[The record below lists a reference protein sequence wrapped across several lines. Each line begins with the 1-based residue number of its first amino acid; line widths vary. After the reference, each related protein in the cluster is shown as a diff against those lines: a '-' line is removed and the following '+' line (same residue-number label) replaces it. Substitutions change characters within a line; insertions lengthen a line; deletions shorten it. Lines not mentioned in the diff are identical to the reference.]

1 MTTGFV
7 YDERFLAHDAGAHH
21 PERRERLEST
31 IDHLRREEWFDELRA
46 VPASPCDPAWLETV
60 HDRELVDRARES
72 CRRGLPFLD
81 VADVGICPE
90 SYDIALL
97 AAGGALAL
105 ADGVARAE
113 IDNGFALSRPPGH
126 HAERNVALGFCLFN
140 NVAIAARYL
149 QREHGLDKILILDWD
164 VHHGNG
170 TQHTFESDP
179 SVLFVSTHQYPY
191 YPGTGAASEDGEGR
205 GRGATLNCPMP
216 AGAGDRDY
224 ERAFTERILP
234 KIDAFAP
241 QAVIVSAGFDAHA
254 EDPLAHI
261 MLSTGFFAWMTERML
276 EVAERHAGGRL
287 ISILEG
293 GYNTDVL
300 PLCVAAHLELLSRGP

>member
-7 YDERFLAHDAGAHH
+7 YDERFLEHDAGPHH

-31 IDHLRREEWFDELRA
+31 IAHLRREEWFDELQA
-46 VPASPCDPAWLETV
+46 VPASACDRAWIETV
-60 HDRELVDRARES
+60 HDGELLDRAQEA

-81 VADVGICPE
+81 VADVGICRA
-90 SYDIALL
+90 SCDIALL

-105 ADGVARAE
+105 ADGVARSE

-164 VHHGNG
+164 GHHGNG

-179 SVLFVSTHQYPY
+179 SVLYVSTHQYPY
-191 YPGTGAASEDGEGR
+191 YPGTGALGEDGEGR
-205 GRGATLNCPMP
+205 GRGATLNCPMS
-216 AGAGDRDY
+216 AGAGDLEY

-234 KIDAFAP
+234 KIDEFAP
-241 QAVIVSAGFDAHA
+241 QAVILSAGFDAHA
-254 EDPLAHI
+254 ADPLAQI
-261 MLSTGFFAWMTERML
+261 RLSTTFFAWMTERMM
-276 EVAERHAGGRL
+276 EVAERHAEGRL

-293 GYNTDVL
+293 GYNTEVL
-300 PLCVAAHLELLSRGP
+300 PLCVAAHLELLSRGS

>member
-7 YDERFLAHDAGAHH
+7 YDERFLEHDAGPHH

-31 IDHLRREEWFDELRA
+31 IAHLRREEWFDRLQS
-46 VPASPCDPAWLETV
+46 VPASPCDRAWIESV
-60 HDRELVDRARES
+60 HDGELIERAREA

-81 VADVGICPE
+81 VADVGICPD

-179 SVLFVSTHQYPY
+179 SVLYVSTHQYPY
-191 YPGTGAASEDGEGR
+191 YPGTGAMSEDGEGR
-205 GRGATLNCPMP
+205 GRGATLNCPMS
-216 AGAGDRDY
+216 AGAGDPEY
-224 ERAFTERILP
+224 ERAFAERILP
-234 KIDAFAP
+234 KLDEFAP
-241 QAVIVSAGFDAHA
+241 QAVILSAGFDAHA
-254 EDPLAHI
+254 ADPLAQI
-261 MLSTGFFAWMTERML
+261 RLSTGFFAWMTERMM

-293 GYNTDVL
+293 GYNTEVL
-300 PLCVAAHLELLSRGP
+300 PLCVAAHLELLSRGS

>member
-7 YDERFLAHDAGAHH
+7 YDERFLAHDAGPHH

-31 IDHLRREEWFDELRA
+31 IDHLRREAWFDALRP
-46 VPASPCDPAWLETV
+46 VPASPCDRAWLETV

-72 CRRGLPFLD
+72 CRRGLPYLD
-81 VADVGICPE
+81 VADVGICPD

-105 ADGVARAE
+105 ADGVASAE

-170 TQHTFESDP
+170 TQHTFEPDP
-179 SVLFVSTHQYPY
+179 SVLYVSTHQYPY

-224 ERAFTERILP
+224 ERAFMERILP

-241 QAVIVSAGFDAHA
+241 QAVIISAGFDAHA

-276 EVAERHAGGRL
+276 EVAERHADGRL

-300 PLCVAAHLELLSRGP
+300 PLCVAAHLELLSRGS